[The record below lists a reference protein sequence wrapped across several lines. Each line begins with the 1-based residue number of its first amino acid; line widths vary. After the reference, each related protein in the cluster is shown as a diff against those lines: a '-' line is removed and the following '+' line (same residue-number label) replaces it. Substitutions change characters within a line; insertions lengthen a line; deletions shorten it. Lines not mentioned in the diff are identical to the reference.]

1 MVPSRAVAETDSAK
15 ATVMSAAEVVGVG
28 NAIVDVIGQVGDD
41 FIAEHDL
48 NRGSMTLIEEP
59 RAEELTTLMP
69 DGLKESGGSAANT
82 MVGVA
87 SFGQSSTYIGKVR
100 SDDLGTAFIEGI
112 REAGVGFDTTP
123 ATDGPASGRCLIQ
136 VTPDGERTMNTFLG
150 ASSRL
155 TIADID
161 EQLVANAAVLYCEGY
176 LWDLEEAKAAIRH
189 AMDIAGANGVTA
201 SLTLS
206 DPFAVDRHRDEWL
219 DLIADK
225 VDLVFG
231 NHDEIVSLLGV
242 DDNDQIVAKLRSLT
256 KTSCVTLGENGSMII
271 TADEVLQIPAVEV
284 DQVVD
289 TTGAGDLYA
298 AGVLAGLAKGA
309 TLEQAGLMGSCAA
322 AEIITHIGARP
333 LQRLEGLC

>member
-1 MVPSRAVAETDSAK
+1 
-15 ATVMSAAEVVGVG
+15 
-28 NAIVDVIGQVGDD
+28 
-41 FIAEHDL
+41 
-48 NRGSMTLIEEP
+48 
-59 RAEELTTLMP
+59 MP

-189 AMDIAGANGVTA
+189 AMDIAGACLLYT
-201 SLTLS
+201 SPS
-206 DPFAVDRHRDEWL
+206 PRDR
-219 DLIADK
+219 
-225 VDLVFG
+225 G
-231 NHDEIVSLLGV
+231 
-242 DDNDQIVAKLRSLT
+242 
-256 KTSCVTLGENGSMII
+256 
-271 TADEVLQIPAVEV
+271 
-284 DQVVD
+284 
-289 TTGAGDLYA
+289 
-298 AGVLAGLAKGA
+298 
-309 TLEQAGLMGSCAA
+309 
-322 AEIITHIGARP
+322 
-333 LQRLEGLC
+333 